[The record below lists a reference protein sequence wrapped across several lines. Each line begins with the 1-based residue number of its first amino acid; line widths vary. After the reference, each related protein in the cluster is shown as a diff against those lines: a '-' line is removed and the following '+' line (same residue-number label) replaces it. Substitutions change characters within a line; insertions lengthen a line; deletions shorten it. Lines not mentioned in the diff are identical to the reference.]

1 MVRDFTHL
9 PGAFIVQSQSVS
21 QVMAETNSVFCRVA
35 VSPMKFYLPPSTDPS
50 YKSLII
56 LLYFSQGYCLYLFLI
71 FARLWWLGVWGWCLG
86 LGFWGCGFQ
95 LVGPVWC
102 GAFWVFRVGALSYL
116 FRLLSCLK
124 PLIVF
129 TY

>member
-21 QVMAETNSVFCRVA
+21 QVMAETNSVFYCVA

-56 LLYFSQGYCLYLFLI
+56 LLYFSQGYRLYLFLI
-71 FARLWWLGVWGWCLG
+71 FARLWWLGGSGWCLG
-86 LGFWGCGFQ
+86 LGFWGWGFQ
-95 LVGPVWC
+95 LVGPVVW
-102 GAFWVFRVGALSYL
+102 GFLGFLGLG
-116 FRLLSCLK
+116 LLAIFLGCSHA
-124 PLIVF
+124 
-129 TY
+129 